1 MNNSP
6 LQNANLLH
14 CEKNKIFTEAYL
26 RLVYCHIMQVGT
38 TNHRPPILSFF
49 EVLVCLSLW
58 KKKAK
63 QTPQIE

>member
-1 MNNSP
+1 
-6 LQNANLLH
+6 
-14 CEKNKIFTEAYL
+14 
-26 RLVYCHIMQVGT
+26 MQVGT